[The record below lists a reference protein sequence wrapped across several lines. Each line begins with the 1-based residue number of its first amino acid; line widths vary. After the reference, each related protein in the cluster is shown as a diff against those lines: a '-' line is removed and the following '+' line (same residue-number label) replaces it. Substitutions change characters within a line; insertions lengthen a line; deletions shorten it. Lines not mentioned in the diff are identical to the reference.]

1 MEACSAGVALP
12 LCGYALTV
20 DPTERRAPAKQGGSS
35 SICLA
40 QAGSLAEAHRQPPSS
55 LEFEFQR
62 KSFHSGGVCAHAP
75 FATSSLVSWSG
86 WVAPSAHVADRS
98 ACTLFT

>member
-12 LCGYALTV
+12 LGGYALTV
-20 DPTERRAPAKQGGSS
+20 DSTERTQPAKESGSS

-40 QAGSLAEAHRQPPSS
+40 QAGSLAEAHRPPPSS
-55 LEFEFQR
+55 

-75 FATSSLVSWSG
+75 SATTEVKTQVW
-86 WVAPSAHVADRS
+86 PSRTCGV
-98 ACTLFT
+98 

>member
-1 MEACSAGVALP
+1 MEACSVGVALP
-12 LCGYALTV
+12 LGGYALTV
-20 DPTERRAPAKQGGSS
+20 DPTERTAPAKESGSS

-40 QAGSLAEAHRQPPSS
+40 QAGSLAEVHRPPPSS

-75 FATSSLVSWSG
+75 SATTEVKTQFWPTRTCG
-86 WVAPSAHVADRS
+86 V
-98 ACTLFT
+98 